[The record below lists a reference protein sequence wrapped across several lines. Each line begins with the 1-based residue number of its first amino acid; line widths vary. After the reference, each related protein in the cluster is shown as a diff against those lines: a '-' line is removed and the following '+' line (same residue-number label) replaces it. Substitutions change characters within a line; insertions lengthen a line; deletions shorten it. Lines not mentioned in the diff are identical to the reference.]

1 MLVRLFLEV
10 QPDNIP
16 EFNHPYTVV
25 ITSSIGGNIASKL
38 RGYILI
44 DGKKLHFNALAFGR
58 IGGHNVS
65 LNLSKKIFAE
75 LSKMGLDAEKLSLS
89 LQRKIIEGDVILR
102 PNRRGGEAN
111 V

>member
-1 MLVRLFLEV
+1 MLVRFFLEM

-16 EFNHPYTVV
+16 EFNQAYTVIV
-25 ITSSIGGNIASKL
+25 TSSIGGNIASKL

-44 DGKKLHFNALAFGR
+44 DGKRLHFNALAFGR

-65 LNLSKKIFAE
+65 LNLSKKTLAE
-75 LSKMGLDAEKLSLS
+75 LSKMGLDSEKLSLS

-102 PNRRGGEAN
+102 PNRRGDEVN

>member
-1 MLVRLFLEV
+1 MLVRFLEV
-10 QPDNIP
+10 HPDRIP

-44 DGKKLHFNALAFGR
+44 NGKKLHFNALAFGR

-65 LNLSKKIFAE
+65 LNLSKKALE
-75 LSKMGLDAEKLSLS
+75 AVSKMGIDGEKLSLS
-89 LQRKIIEGDVILR
+89 LQRKIVEGDVILR
-102 PNRRGGEAN
+102 PNRRGDEVN